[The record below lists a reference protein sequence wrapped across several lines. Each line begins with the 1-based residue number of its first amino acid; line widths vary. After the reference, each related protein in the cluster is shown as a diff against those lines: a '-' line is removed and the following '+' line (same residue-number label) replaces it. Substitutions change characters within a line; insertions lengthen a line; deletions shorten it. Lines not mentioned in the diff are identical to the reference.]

1 MKKKTLLAS
10 LGASVAAQTVQ
21 ARDKFEMA
29 DLTMAMKRATA
40 PAALPTIAG
49 TMLEVTAPQKG
60 TAQPAPVASPAM
72 ESMGTHAGIRG
83 GITAGVDQH
92 GQSRAPSRQSGNAA
106 GKSAGG
112 DLVTPATQTLVDLPL
127 ARVLDH
133 PRNARHLYDP
143 TRIDEMAASIARDG
157 QMMPAIVMPDPGQPG
172 IYLLIEGRYR
182 KRALQSLGRESI
194 LAIVVDPMPELE
206 AYRLSLILN
215 EERNEQT
222 DLDNAIS
229 WKMLQDDGLFTS
241 QEHIAEYLG
250 ITQSKVSKTLSL
262 LDLPPGVMAIMKTS
276 PSQFG
281 LRIGYELR
289 QLARQ
294 LAPTELEAV
303 AEQVRDGKLTVAA
316 LEKLRSR
323 AEKLP
328 VTRERSRAYPLKA
341 GELIV
346 GTLRDFD
353 DGRLKIDLSGASP
366 ELRQAVIIALQK
378 VLDARGAGVAAS
390 G

>member
-1 MKKKTLLAS
+1 MKKQSLLAN

-40 PAALPTIAG
+40 PASDAAALA
-49 TMLEVTAPQKG
+49 A
-60 TAQPAPVASPAM
+60 APVVGIPT
-72 ESMGTHAGIRG
+72 GTTGPVTR
-83 GITAGVDQH
+83 
-92 GQSRAPSRQSGNAA
+92 PM
-106 GKSAGG
+106 
-112 DLVTPATQTLVDLPL
+112 VTPTSQTLAHLPIAL
-127 ARVLDH
+127 VKDH

-157 QMMPAIVMPDPGQPG
+157 QMMPAIVMADPNAPG
-172 IYLLIEGRYR
+172 TYLLIEGRYR
-182 KRALQSLGRESI
+182 KRALQSLGRDTI
-194 LAIVVDPMPELE
+194 LAIVVDPLAELE

-262 LDLPPGVMAIMKTS
+262 LELPAGVLAIMKTS
-276 PSQFG
+276 PGQFG

-289 QLARQ
+289 QLSRQ
-294 LAPTELEAV
+294 LAPAELEAV

-316 LEKLRSR
+316 LEKMRSR
-323 AEKLP
+323 AEKTP

-341 GELIV
+341 GDVTI
-346 GTLRDFD
+346 GMLRDFD
-353 DGRLKIDLSGASP
+353 DGRLKIDLSGVAP
-366 ELRQAVIIALQK
+366 ELRQTLITAIQD
-378 VLDARGAGVAAS
+378 VLAKMAPADPS
-390 G
+390 

>member
-1 MKKKTLLAS
+1 MKKRNLLAS

-29 DLTMAMKRATA
+29 DLTMAMRRASA
-40 PAALPTIAG
+40 PAAGKPAAQTAALETVSESSSPQMANASGVATPTAAFRNDTVPDSAVIHR
-49 TMLEVTAPQKG
+49 TM
-60 TAQPAPVASPAM
+60 
-72 ESMGTHAGIRG
+72 
-83 GITAGVDQH
+83 
-92 GQSRAPSRQSGNAA
+92 
-106 GKSAGG
+106 
-112 DLVTPATQTLVDLPL
+112 VTPAEQSLVAL
-127 ARVLDH
+127 AIVQVRDH

-157 QMMPAIVMPDPGQPG
+157 QMMPAIVMADASQAGM
-172 IYLLIEGRYR
+172 YLLIEGRYR
-182 KRALQSLGRESI
+182 KRALQSLGRDTI
-194 LAIVVDPMPELE
+194 LAIVVDPLPELE

-241 QEHIAEYLG
+241 QDHIAEYLG

-262 LDLPPGVMAIMKTS
+262 LELPPGVMTIMKTS
-276 PSQFG
+276 PGQFG

-294 LAPTELEAV
+294 LAPAELEAV
-303 AEQVRDGKLTVAA
+303 AEQIRDGKLTVAT
-316 LEKLRSR
+316 LEKMRSR

-328 VTRERSRAYPLKA
+328 VTRERSRAYPLKS
-341 GELIV
+341 GDLIV

-353 DGRLKIDLSGASP
+353 DGRLKIDLAGAAP
-366 ELRQAVIIALQK
+366 ELRQAVIAAIQK
-378 VLDARGAGVAAS
+378 VLDATAS
-390 G
+390 GVISTV